1 MNNVFPLSFLVAVFG
16 QALTEQILLLP
27 HCVLVF
33 YAAVVI
39 FGGQVNYSHNPTLQ
53 AVLLKKAFFVGRVK
67 MKKTKSSIHC
77 RSIVLLLFVV
87 SWACWVSLETEAKD
101 GKVLAS
107 RNDINGKKI
116 ASEVMNIIMKIIHM

>member
-1 MNNVFPLSFLVAVFG
+1 
-16 QALTEQILLLP
+16 
-27 HCVLVF
+27 
-33 YAAVVI
+33 
-39 FGGQVNYSHNPTLQ
+39 
-53 AVLLKKAFFVGRVK
+53 

-101 GKVLAS
+101 EKVLAT

-116 ASEVMNIIMKIIHM
+116 GFEVVNIIMKILHM